1 VSLKI
6 TDEEFQFFSTIV
18 RVPDMVG
25 RIEKTRSTYDFR
37 TVHRIQ
43 KVNSERQN
51 VFGWA
56 SVGYLPEKGMTG
68 RYKEY
73 EDWQGDILKSVEDIE
88 DAAYDFTL
96 NSRDSGTEHI
106 GKGGKGTL
114 IESFVST
121 PEKWDAMGI
130 PHGVLPVA
138 WWTGFHISDP
148 DAWGG
153 VKSGRFKMFSVQGQG
168 RRIPL

>member
-1 VSLKI
+1 MSLNI
-6 TDEEFQFFSTIV
+6 TDDEFFNFANLV
-18 RVPDMVG
+18 RVPDMVT
-25 RIEKTRSTYDFR
+25 KSFTRTSNNDYDFR
-37 TVHRIQ
+37 TVHNIQ
-43 KVNSERQN
+43 KVNFERQN

-56 SVGYLPEKGMTG
+56 SVGYLPIENKSGAY
-68 RYKEY
+68 REY
-73 EDWQGDILKSVEDIE
+73 TDWQGDVLKSIDDIE

-96 NSRDSGTEHI
+96 NSRDAGTEHI

-138 WWTGFHISDP
+138 WWTGFHH
-148 DAWGG
+148 
-153 VKSGRFKMFSVQGQG
+153 F
-168 RRIPL
+168 